1 MLWRAQLERRLAA
14 VSAER
19 DAYLH
24 QRDEALGERN
34 ELRRQLD
41 IAIGER
47 NEYLRQRDIAIGE
60 RNECLRQRDIAIGE
74 RNEYLRQRDIAI
86 GERNEYLRQRD
97 IAIGNEYVRQ
107 CDIAIGERNVL
118 QDRVA
123 KQPAF
128 IRDELIEAAVKER
141 DQARYEAADL
151 RVRCRNLMADLERLS
166 RQRSGGG
173 LTTGS
178 TTNTGMTESPSSTN
192 PQAGGPPAAP
202 RQVPQNGGAA
212 NATVPKSR

>member
-1 MLWRAQLERRLAA
+1 MLWRAELERRLAV

-47 NEYLRQRDIAIGE
+47 NEYL
-60 RNECLRQRDIAIGE
+60 CQRDIAIGE

-97 IAIGNEYVRQ
+97 IAIG
-107 CDIAIGERNVL
+107 ERNVL

-128 IRDELIEAAVKER
+128 IRDELIQVAVKER
-141 DQARYEAADL
+141 DQAKYEAAEL
-151 RVRCRNLMADLERLS
+151 RVRCRNLMADLERLT
-166 RQRSGGG
+166 RGQ
-173 LTTGS
+173 
-178 TTNTGMTESPSSTN
+178 E
-192 PQAGGPPAAP
+192 
-202 RQVPQNGGAA
+202 
-212 NATVPKSR
+212 

>member
-1 MLWRAQLERRLAA
+1 MLWRAELERRLAA

-60 RNECLRQRDIAIGE
+60 RNEC
-74 RNEYLRQRDIAI
+74 LRQRDIAI

-192 PQAGGPPAAP
+192 PQAGGRPAAP

>member
-1 MLWRAQLERRLAA
+1 MLWRAELERRLAA

-47 NEYLRQRDIAIGE
+47 NEYL
-60 RNECLRQRDIAIGE
+60 C
-74 RNEYLRQRDIAI
+74 
-86 GERNEYLRQRD
+86 QRD
-97 IAIGNEYVRQ
+97 IAIGNEYLRQ
-107 CDIAIGERNVL
+107 RDIAIGERNVL

-128 IRDELIEAAVKER
+128 IRDELIEVTVKER
-141 DQARYEAADL
+141 DQAKYEAVEL
-151 RVRCRNLMADLERLS
+151 RVRCRNLMADLERLT
-166 RQRSGGG
+166 RGQ
-173 LTTGS
+173 
-178 TTNTGMTESPSSTN
+178 E
-192 PQAGGPPAAP
+192 
-202 RQVPQNGGAA
+202 
-212 NATVPKSR
+212 

>member
-1 MLWRAQLERRLAA
+1 MLWRAELERRLAA

-19 DAYLH
+19 DAYLD
-24 QRDEALGERN
+24 QRDKALGERN

-47 NEYLRQRDIAIGE
+47 NEY
-60 RNECLRQRDIAIGE
+60 LRQRDIAIGE

-97 IAIGNEYVRQ
+97 IAIG
-107 CDIAIGERNVL
+107 ERNVL

-128 IRDELIEAAVKER
+128 IRDELIEVALKER
-141 DQARYEAADL
+141 DQARDEAAEL
-151 RVRCRNLMADLERLS
+151 RVRCRA
-166 RQRSGGG
+166 
-173 LTTGS
+173 
-178 TTNTGMTESPSSTN
+178 
-192 PQAGGPPAAP
+192 
-202 RQVPQNGGAA
+202 
-212 NATVPKSR
+212 